1 MITFVQ
7 VVLILGALCGGA
19 YAFELIERG
28 SAATGLGSGALAVVS
43 LGVVVALELLV
54 KR

>member
-7 VVLILGALCGGA
+7 VVLIAGALCGGA
-19 YAFELIERG
+19 YAFELLERDNT
-28 SAATGLGSGALAVVS
+28 AAGLGSGVFALVG
-43 LGVVVALELLV
+43 LGAVVALELLV